1 MTLGVTG
8 CIAITA
14 IDSITSTRIT
24 THGVTEIS
32 PTMPLELVIYNV
44 FIVPRRI
51 ENNEPPFSLKNGD
64 LLFLGNFEERTYTD
78 DPLRKDPE
86 VISLD
91 AQTGAINWQVDA
103 PYNSGNFATDLE
115 RFYFETVGNMD
126 TKSFW
131 EDRDF
136 CPTGIGAIDLQ
147 SGQEQWRIELNDD
160 CKGTDYL
167 TVVDSHLYARTSQ
180 RGFGDYYQIAPESGE
195 ILQVNTSHANY
206 SPEIF
211 FIDYSPHS
219 EYKLSNDGNVSAEGE
234 VNWQFNLYSK
244 PRQIY
249 SPITP
254 VVLDS
259 VFLLRFNE
267 FGGKVWAV
275 NKEDGSIAWKYD
287 GQNLVSNVTT
297 NEYFA
302 FFLTDNPS
310 LIAVDLYT
318 GEKIAEVT
326 FTPGLGENL
335 TNTSFF
341 VAADEDKVAVYFG
354 SSDQVFIFR
363 LENN

>member
-1 MTLGVTG
+1 MSLGVTG
-8 CIAITA
+8 CTAITA
-14 IDSITSTRIT
+14 ITSTRIT
-24 THGVTEIS
+24 THEVTEIS
-32 PTMPLELVIYNV
+32 PTMPLELVIYSV
-44 FIVPRRI
+44 IVPRRI
-51 ENNEPPFSLKNGD
+51 ERHEPPFSLKNGD
-64 LLFLGNFEERTYTD
+64 LIFLGNFEERTYTD
-78 DPLRKDPE
+78 DPLRKDAE

-91 AQTGAINWQVDA
+91 AQTGAINWRVDA
-103 PYNSGNFATDLE
+103 PYNSGNFATDSV

-136 CPTGIGAIDLQ
+136 CPTGIGALDLWT
-147 SGQEQWRIELNDD
+147 GQELWRVALNDD

-167 TVVDSHLYARTSQ
+167 TVLGSFLYARTSQ
-180 RGFGDYYQIAPESGE
+180 RGFGDYYQISPENGE

-206 SPEIF
+206 SSETF
-211 FIDYSPHS
+211 YIDYSPYS
-219 EYKLSNDGNVSAEGE
+219 EYKLSNDGTVSAEGE

-244 PRQIY
+244 PQTIPW
-249 SPITP
+249 PITP

-267 FGGKVWAV
+267 HGGKVWAV

-287 GQNLVSNVTT
+287 EQNLVSNVTA
-297 NEYFA
+297 NEDFA

-326 FTPGLGENL
+326 FAPGLGEDL

-354 SSDQVFIFR
+354 SSDQIFVFQ
-363 LENN
+363 LSDSG

>member
-8 CIAITA
+8 CAAITA
-14 IDSITSTRIT
+14 IDAVTSTRIT
-24 THGVTEIS
+24 THEVTKLS
-32 PTMPLELVIYNV
+32 PIMPLELVIYNV
-44 FIVPRRI
+44 IVPGRI
-51 ENNEPPFSLKNGD
+51 EHHEPPFSLKNGD
-64 LLFLGNFEERTYTD
+64 LIFLGNFEERTYTD
-78 DPLRKDPE
+78 DPLRKDTE

-91 AQTGAINWQVDA
+91 AQTGAINWRVDA
-103 PYNSGNFATDLE
+103 PYSHNSATDSE

-131 EDRDF
+131 EDKDF

-147 SGQEQWRIELNDD
+147 SGQERWRIELNDD

-167 TVVDSHLYARTSQ
+167 TVVGSYLYARTSQ

-219 EYKLSNDGNVSAEGE
+219 EYKLSNDGTVSAEGK

-244 PRQIY
+244 PQPIPW
-249 SPITP
+249 PITP
-254 VVLDS
+254 VVFDS
-259 VFLLRFNE
+259 IFLLRFNE
-267 FGGKVWAV
+267 YGGKVWAV
-275 NKEDGSIAWKYD
+275 NKENGSIAWKYD
-287 GQNLVSNVTT
+287 EQNLVSNVTA
-297 NEYFA
+297 NEDFA

-318 GEKIAEVT
+318 GEKIAEVV
-326 FTPGLGENL
+326 FAPGLGEDL

-341 VAADEDKVAVYFG
+341 VAADEDEVAVYFG
-354 SSDQVFIFR
+354 SSDQVFVFR

>member
-24 THGVTEIS
+24 THEVTEIS
-32 PTMPLELVIYNV
+32 PIMPLELVIYNV
-44 FIVPRRI
+44 IVPRRI
-51 ENNEPPFSLKNGD
+51 DHHEPPFSLKNGD
-64 LLFLGNFEERTYTD
+64 LIFLGNFEERTYTD
-78 DPLRKDPE
+78 DPLRKDAE

-91 AQTGAINWQVDA
+91 AETGAINWRVDA
-103 PYNSGNFATDLE
+103 PYNPGNFATDSE

-136 CPTGIGAIDLQ
+136 CPTGIGAIDLRT
-147 SGQEQWRIELNDD
+147 GEELWRIALNDD

-167 TVVDSHLYARTSQ
+167 TVLGSYLYARTSQ
-180 RGFGDYYQIAPESGE
+180 RGFGDYYQISPETGE
-195 ILQVNTSHANY
+195 ILQVTTSHKNY

-211 FIDYSPHS
+211 HIDYSPYS
-219 EYKLSNDGNVSAEGE
+219 EYKLFHDGTVTAEGE
-234 VNWQFNLYSK
+234 VNWQVNLYSK
-244 PRQIY
+244 PLPITQ
-249 SPITP
+249 PITP

-259 VFLLRFNE
+259 LFLIRFTE
-267 FGGKVWAV
+267 YDGKVWAV
-275 NKEDGSIAWKYD
+275 NKEDGSIRWKYT
-287 GQNLVSNVTT
+287 QNIVSNVAA
-297 NEYFA
+297 NDDFA

-326 FTPGLGENL
+326 FTPGMGENL

-341 VAADEDKVAVYFG
+341 VAADEDRVAVYFG
-354 SSDQVFIFR
+354 SSDQIFIFQLSDDR
-363 LENN
+363 